1 MDGVREFFNNTC
13 YDLNVIVSVRTGDKI
28 GCIFRVEEFCLK
40 RFECLKIIF
49 GNEINSCIDCIKVCY
64 CDGGQYGATE
74 LAVKKFGCTVDRL
87 LNRHFRIIFL
97 SAGPVIA
104 VSAQKL

>member
-13 YDLNVIVSVRTGDKI
+13 SDLNVIISVRAGEKI
-28 GCIFRVEEFCLK
+28 GCVFRIEEFCLK
-40 RFECLKIIF
+40 RFECLKICF
-49 GNEINSCIDCIKVCY
+49 GNELNPFIDGIKVCY

-74 LAVKKFGCTVDRL
+74 LVVKKFGCTADKL
-87 LNRHFRIIFL
+87 FNKHFRIIFL

-104 VSAQKL
+104 ISAAHK